1 MSLRNLIFKSF
12 YIIGYIFH
20 YICPQV
26 LLRILSAII
35 NRVYTGFISNRF
47 AYIGN
52 SLFQWRA
59 LSLCGCEY
67 MKIGDKNTFEKNI
80 QLSARKVGSI
90 NPKLLIGN
98 GCLVR
103 SGSHI
108 TTINSIIIG
117 NGLLTGNNVLISDN
131 SHGDITLE
139 TLMIPPR
146 ERLVTSKGGVT
157 IGNNVWLGNNVC
169 VLSGVIIGDG
179 VIVGS
184 NSVVTHNIPSYSV
197 AVGIPAKVIKK
208 LK

>member
-12 YIIGYIFH
+12 NIIGYIFH

-67 MKIGDKNTFEKNI
+67 MKIGDENTFEKNI

-90 NPKLLIGN
+90 NPKLIIGN

-169 VLSGVIIGDG
+169 VLSGVTIGDG

-184 NSVVTHNIPSYSV
+184 NSVVTHDIPSYSV
-197 AVGIPAKVIKK
+197 AAGIPAKVIKK